1 MAIFLPT
8 EAKLLIQPADRTE
21 KLLEVDASM
30 NEDHRFAGDVSELPI
45 EDGSKV
51 VDHITILPIIL
62 EFDLLFSALAIS
74 KFNPLKSIEESAD
87 GRDRKAFE
95 RLLGW
100 QRGKRELIV
109 TTGLA
114 SYTDMFIKN
123 LDVPRS
129 SADGRSTMCRVVFA
143 ELPIVARSGAGQQG
157 TTKTVIEPVE
167 HTAFGLITLGD
178 IS

>member
-8 EAKLLIQPADRTE
+8 ETKVIIQPTDNTSD
-21 KLLEVDASM
+21 LLEVDASE

-51 VDHITILPIIL
+51 ADHITILPIRL
-62 EFDLLFSALAIS
+62 EFDLRFTDLAIS
-74 KFNPLKSIEESAD
+74 KFNPLKSLEESAD
-87 GRDRKAFE
+87 GRSRKAFE
-95 RLLGW
+95 KMLGW

-114 SYTDMFIKN
+114 SYTNMIIRE

-129 SADGRSTMCRVVFA
+129 NPDGRSVMCRTVFA
-143 ELPIVARSGAGQQG
+143 ELPIVLRSGAGQQG
-157 TTKTVIEPVE
+157 TTKTVIKAVE
-167 HTAFGLITLGD
+167 HTAFGLVVLGD